1 MFLSHIIRWFCFLVA
16 NHIVLFS
23 SVLVGH
29 VDVLFERSIH
39 SDHCSLFS
47 WRWFIEIFSSRTCEY
62 DSLGNRI
69 LENIIQKKQ
78 NPLTQWWVYLFNRYL
93 DTWGLS
99 LDNEDWND
107 SFAIQEKGKI
117 VYNQKKL
124 GRRGFLSYGLQRG
137 HGHTN
142 TLVWDFYSTER
153 SDTCNFKMSN
163 L

>member
-23 SVLVGH
+23 SVMVGH

-47 WRWFIEIFSSRTCEY
+47 WRWFIEIFSSRTCDY

-107 SFAIQEKGKI
+107 SFAIQEKERLSTIKRNWEEEG
-117 VYNQKKL
+117 YSPMAF
-124 GRRGFLSYGLQRG
+124 RGDMG
-137 HGHTN
+137 TP
-142 TLVWDFYSTER
+142 TL
-153 SDTCNFKMSN
+153 
-163 L
+163 

>member
-29 VDVLFERSIH
+29 VDALFERSNH

-47 WRWFIEIFSSRTCEY
+47 WRRFIEIFSSRTCEY

-69 LENIIQKKQ
+69 PENIIQKKQ

-124 GRRGFLSYGLQRG
+124 GRRGFLAYGLQRG

-142 TLVWDFYSTER
+142 TLVLDFYSTER
-153 SDTCNFKMSN
+153 SDTCNF
-163 L
+163 